1 MEILFLNNN
10 LILIESLLF
19 AFMITYISVPSIVE
33 VAKLKK
39 LYDVPNGRTSHEKIT
54 PTLGGMAIFSGFVI
68 SSMIFV
74 DIAQIVY
81 VQYILASMI
90 VIFFLGLKDDTV
102 GLSPMKKF
110 VGQIIAAGIV
120 IDLGG
125 IKLESFYGVAGIH
138 GLDYYSSDLFS
149 LFVIIAIVNALNLID
164 GIDGLA
170 SGVGIIASAAF
181 GTWFYLNGDVQL
193 AILSA
198 TLIGALT
205 AFFIYNVF
213 ADKNKIFMGDIGSL
227 MLGFM
232 LSIFAIQFIE
242 LNGHSTGAY
251 KISAAPAV
259 AIGILIIPIF
269 DTIRVFGIRI
279 AKGKSP
285 FKADKRH
292 VHHYLLELTGSHR
305 KSTCILI
312 FVNVLFIALA
322 FLLRDMRITLLVTIL
337 FALAG
342 LLSFLPYKMVQNRRK
357 KESLQKTPK
366 KGVKKFFAGG
376 VSGSK

>member
-10 LILIESLLF
+10 LIIIESLLV
-19 AFMITYISVPSIVE
+19 AFMVTYISIPSIVQ

-39 LYDVPNGRTSHEKIT
+39 LYDVPNGRTSHLIVT
-54 PTLGGMAIFSGFVI
+54 PTLGGMAIFAGFVI
-68 SSMIFV
+68 STMIFV
-74 DIAQIVY
+74 NIYQIPY

-90 VIFFLGLKDDTV
+90 VIFFLGLKDDMV

-120 IDLGG
+120 IDLGS
-125 IKLESFYGVAGIH
+125 IKLESLYGIAGIH
-138 GLDYYSSDLFS
+138 GLEYYSSDLFS

-170 SGVGIIASAAF
+170 SGVGILATAAF
-181 GTWFYLNGDVQL
+181 GFWFYLEGHIQL

-198 TLIGALT
+198 TLGGALI

-213 ADKNKIFMGDIGSL
+213 AVKNKLFMGDIGSL

-232 LSIFAIQFIE
+232 LSIFAIKFIE
-242 LNGHSTGAY
+242 LNR
-251 KISAAPAV
+251 ISSSIYSIPAAPAV
-259 AIGILIIPIF
+259 AIGILILPIF

-279 AKGKSP
+279 ANGKSP

-305 KSTCILI
+305 KSTCILLS
-312 FVNVLFIALA
+312 VNIIFIALA
-322 FLLRDMRITLLVTIL
+322 FFLKDLRITVLIL
-337 FALAG
+337 MLFVLAG
-342 LLSFLPYKMVQNRRK
+342 ILSFIPFRLVQIKRK
-357 KESLQKTPK
+357 KEGNKKETK
-366 KGVKKFFAGG
+366 KGIKRFLAG
-376 VSGSK
+376 

>member
-10 LILIESLLF
+10 LIVIESF
-19 AFMITYISVPSIVE
+19 FIAFMITYISVPSIVE
-33 VAKLKK
+33 VAKMKK
-39 LYDVPNGRTSHEKIT
+39 LYDEPNGRTSHTIVT

-74 DIAQIVY
+74 NIAEIVY

-90 VIFFLGLKDDTV
+90 VIFFVGLKDDIV
-102 GLSPMKKF
+102 GLGPLKKF

-125 IKLESFYGVAGIH
+125 IKLESFYGIAGIH

-170 SGVGIIASAAF
+170 SGVGILATAAF
-181 GTWFYLNGDVQL
+181 GSWFYIEGNIQL

-198 TLIGALT
+198 TLGGALI

-213 ADKNKIFMGDIGSL
+213 AVKNKLFMGDIGSL

-232 LSIFAIQFIE
+232 LSIFAIKFIE
-242 LNGHSTGAY
+242 LNRISTSIY
-251 KISAAPAV
+251 SIHAAPAV
-259 AIGILIIPIF
+259 AIGILILPIF
-269 DTIRVFGIRI
+269 DTLRVFGIRM
-279 AKGKSP
+279 AKGRSP

-292 VHHYLLELTGSHR
+292 VHHYLLEITGSHR
-305 KSTCILI
+305 KATFILLV
-312 FVNVLFIALA
+312 VNVLFILIS
-322 FLLRDMRITLLVTIL
+322 FLLRDLRITILITIL
-337 FALAG
+337 FAIAG
-342 LLSFLPYKMVQNRRK
+342 ILSFIPFKMVQIKRK
-357 KESLQKTPK
+357 KEVHIKETK
-366 KGVKKFFAGG
+366 KGIKRFFAE
-376 VSGSK
+376 